1 MPKNV
6 STHRPSFVAVLVA
19 LVLTVGILYLGKPFL
34 VPLALAIL
42 ITFVL
47 SPIVRVLQ
55 HFGLRR
61 VTAVLG
67 VVVIAFG
74 IMAAIGWGVWSQVQL
89 LASELPAHQAEIE
102 RKVASLRLSNNGAIG
117 KLMSMV
123 DRINTAKPPAE
134 ENPSPLSDKPR
145 VIVTET
151 AKPSAFEQLSAVVA
165 PVIKPLATAG
175 LVIVLVVFM
184 LIRREDLRN
193 RILGLLGHGH
203 LTRTTRVLMDAAE
216 RVSSYLLNQ
225 LLVNAG
231 FGIVFGLG
239 LILLGVPYAFLWA
252 ALAAVLR
259 FIPFVGSWMAL
270 ALPLAL
276 SIAIAPG
283 WTQPVLVFAFFAVLE
298 LVTGNVLEPLLF
310 GHTTGLSPVALLIA
324 AAFWIWIWGP
334 IGLVLSTPLT
344 VCLVVLGQHIPR
356 FRFLSLLLGDQPG
369 LAPHASYYQR
379 LVARDKAEAAKLTRA
394 YTEEQGR
401 DKVYDDVLL
410 PALLLARRDR
420 NHGGLQAAEE
430 EFLYQA
436 TQEIVAERCGLKAPA
451 AKEAQGARSGDL
463 REAGREPAVPESPA
477 EEPDHRELILGCP
490 AHHEAEELSLQML
503 AHLLAD
509 SGYRMEV
516 LSSKALPAEIEARV
530 EQEDPREVFI
540 GVLPP
545 GGLLQARYLCR
556 RLHKAFPNLPIV
568 VGFWGATPRNF
579 DRILVRLRAAGAGYV
594 TTSLLQSRSQLL
606 ALARQ
611 HSPA

>member
-1 MPKNV
+1 M
-6 STHRPSFVAVLVA
+6 
-19 LVLTVGILYLGKPFL
+19 
-34 VPLALAIL
+34 
-42 ITFVL
+42 
-47 SPIVRVLQ
+47 
-55 HFGLRR
+55 
-61 VTAVLG
+61 
-67 VVVIAFG
+67 
-74 IMAAIGWGVWSQVQL
+74 
-89 LASELPAHQAEIE
+89 
-102 RKVASLRLSNNGAIG
+102 
-117 KLMSMV
+117 
-123 DRINTAKPPAE
+123 
-134 ENPSPLSDKPR
+134 
-145 VIVTET
+145 
-151 AKPSAFEQLSAVVA
+151 
-165 PVIKPLATAG
+165 
-175 LVIVLVVFM
+175 VLVVFM
-184 LIRREDLRN
+184 LSRREDLRN

-203 LTRTTRVLMDAAE
+203 LTRATRVLTDAAE
-216 RVSSYLLNQ
+216 RVSRYLLNQ

-252 ALAAVLR
+252 AVASVLR
-259 FIPFVGSWMAL
+259 FIPFIGSWMAL

-298 LVTGNVLEPLLF
+298 LVTGNVVEPLLF
-310 GHTTGLSPVALLIA
+310 GHSTGLSPVALLVA

-344 VCLVVLGQHIPR
+344 VCLVALGQHIPR
-356 FRFLSLLLGDQPG
+356 FRFLSLLLGDQPA

-436 TQEIVAERCGLKAPA
+436 TQEIVAERCGLKAPP
-451 AKEAQGARSGDL
+451 AKEAQGVRACDL
-463 REAGREPAVPESPA
+463 GEADREPLGPASLA
-477 EEPDHRELILGCP
+477 EEPDHRELIFGCP
-490 AHHEAEELSLQML
+490 AHHEAEELALQML

-516 LSSKALPAEIEARV
+516 HSSKALPAEIEARV
-530 EQEDPREVFI
+530 EQEDPCEVFI

-556 RLHKAFPNLPIV
+556 RLHKAFPKLPIV

-579 DRILVRLRAAGAGYV
+579 DRILVRLRADGARYV
-594 TTSLLQSRSQLL
+594 TTSLSQSRSQLL
-606 ALARQ
+606 ALARP